1 MSSRPRRLR
10 ASLLLVAVV
19 ALTAAASAYAT
30 TTLRGDAAADE
41 RVARTTLAA
50 VRNPSG
56 APNRTL
62 ALARVTIPPGGALAP
77 AHRNGSQVAYVARG
91 TLTYRIVRGHV
102 TVGRGTPDWRGDAP
116 VRRQIVG
123 PGQTTIRK
131 GEWFDK
137 SVGAIERAVNEGDEP
152 VEILFA
158 SLLAN

>member
-1 MSSRPRRLR
+1 
-10 ASLLLVAVV
+10 LLAAAI

-30 TTLRGDAAADE
+30 ATLRGSAAADE

-50 VRNPSG
+50 VRNPAG

-62 ALARVTIPPGGALAP
+62 ALARVTIPPGGRLAP
-77 AHRNGSQVAYVARG
+77 AGRLGSQVAYVVRG
-91 TLTYRIVRGHV
+91 RLSYRVVRGHV

-116 VRRQIVG
+116 VRRQIVA

-137 SVGAIERAVNEGDEP
+137 GVGAVDRAVNEGEEP

-158 SLLAN
+158 SLFANN